1 MYALEKTI
9 KYRIEKLRSAREDDL
24 ETLKKSWTARLLTD
38 PELLC
43 SKIREEA
50 DELCKTLEDKEGEE
64 RVASEM
70 ADLLYHSI
78 ALLVKEGVSFE
89 DAVAALRK
97 RMVKSLEKGGGRGK
111 ETRQKYSQGKTMN
124 VCAAGGFR
132 NTREGK
138 SETKMNFMDLELEN
152 RPRVETVEEM

>member
-1 MYALEKTI
+1 M
-9 KYRIEKLRSAREDDL
+9 EKLSSAAEDDL
-24 ETLKKSWTARLLTD
+24 EFLKKSWTAKLLTD
-38 PELLC
+38 SELLC

-89 DAVAALRK
+89 DAVAVLRK
-97 RMVKSLEKGGGRGK
+97 RMV
-111 ETRQKYSQGKTMN
+111 
-124 VCAAGGFR
+124 
-132 NTREGK
+132 
-138 SETKMNFMDLELEN
+138 
-152 RPRVETVEEM
+152 